1 MSNDELERKVLDQ
14 IIEDDAV
21 QDLDAYSEMIQA
33 LLEIPGTKE
42 ILLNYLSDEILNNA
56 LTSDGEDH

>member
-1 MSNDELERKVLDQ
+1 MSNDELEMKILDQ
-14 IIEDDAV
+14 IIEDDMV
-21 QDLDAYSEMIQA
+21 QDLEAYSEMMQS